1 MLNKNIF
8 KLLIEIWGTPDIDLF
23 VTRLNTQLSTYSSWK
38 PYPGCKFIDAFT
50 VSWSSLISYIFAP
63 FSLLGGVVQKLRR
76 DRAESI
82 VIAPIWPTQSWY
94 ADLLQLVIYNHIIL
108 PMRDN
113 VLTMPHTDKVRPL
126 QNILMLMACRVS
138 GNHLKVTNFLKK

>member
-1 MLNKNIF
+1 ML
-8 KLLIEIWGTPDIDLF
+8 G
-23 VTRLNTQLSTYSSWK
+23 R
-38 PYPGCKFIDAFT
+38 
-50 VSWSSLISYIFAP
+50 
-63 FSLLGGVVQKLRR
+63 VVQKLLR

-82 VIAPIWPTQSWY
+82 VIAPIWLTQSWH
-94 ADLLQLVIYNHIIL
+94 ADLLQLVIYIHIIL

-138 GNHLKVTNFLKK
+138 GNHLKVTNFLKKQQTSYLRPGDMELKHNTQHILVNGHCTVVKNKLLHFSVL